1 MTKELTDTKSYFHFL
16 NRLTESLNYGNSIQ
30 KSCEEIILII
40 KNCLYYN
47 LATIHLFNEKGKLQ
61 LRGNFGIDIFPEK
74 ELIDKVDFRLLA
86 EKFEKQQKP
95 IFFTAWKE
103 EKELSTIFIE
113 FKKLR
118 SIAILPIIFN
128 KRLLGTIGV
137 GYLNKHEFGISE
149 IRTLEV
155 TAKLISDFL
164 GMYILH
170 TYYQK
175 QVDELNRII
184 KMVRH
189 DFANDIQSISLALEL
204 LTPSELNDNQ
214 QKYISILNNAKNS
227 AIKKL
232 TELKGLK
239 EKHEK
244 TIEIN
249 IGIPLKG

>member
-16 NRLTESLNYGNSIQ
+16 NRLTESLNYSNSIQ

-61 LRGNFGIDIFPEK
+61 LRGNFGIEIFQEK
-74 ELIDKVDFRLLA
+74 ELIDKIDYNILA
-86 EKFEKQQKP
+86 DKFEKQKKP
-95 IFFTAWKE
+95 IFYTIWKE

-113 FKKLR
+113 FRNLK

-128 KRLLGTIGV
+128 KRLIGTMGV
-137 GYLNKHEFGISE
+137 GYINKHEFGISE

-155 TAKLISDFL
+155 TAKVISDFL
-164 GMYILH
+164 GMHILQ
-170 TYYQK
+170 TNYQK
-175 QVDELNRII
+175 QLDELNGTI
-184 KMVRH
+184 KMMRH
-189 DFANDIQSISLALEL
+189 DFANDIQSFSLALEL
-204 LTPSELNDNQ
+204 LTPSELTDDQ
-214 QKYISILNNAKNS
+214 QKYIRILNNAKNS
-227 AIKKL
+227 AVKKL

-249 IGIPLKG
+249 IGIMFKE